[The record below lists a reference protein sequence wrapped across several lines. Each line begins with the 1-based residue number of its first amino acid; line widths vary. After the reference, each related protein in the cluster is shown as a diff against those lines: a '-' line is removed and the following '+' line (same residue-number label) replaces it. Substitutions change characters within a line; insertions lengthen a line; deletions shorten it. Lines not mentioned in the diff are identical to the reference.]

1 MIRNPL
7 NTEKSIRMMEASNKL
22 VFVVDRNDTKA
33 DIKKAVEEQ
42 FKVKVLK
49 VNTVIALTG
58 EKKAFVTLSPEN
70 PAIDVATKLGMM

>member
-7 NTEKSIRMMEASNKL
+7 NTEKSIRMMESSNKL
-22 VFVVDRNDTKA
+22 VFVVDKDDTKA
-33 DIKKAVEEQ
+33 DIKKAIEEQ

-49 VNTVIALTG
+49 VTTSTSLTG
-58 EKKAFVTLSPEN
+58 RKKAFVTLSQEF